1 MSVALLRSVT
11 TAMTSVFLVSL
22 AAVEAMAQLSV
33 DPESPDATRTPP
45 ALFPS
50 QDPAPPAGSPH
61 DTQAPPARSPREDGG
76 PPAQSPYAKE
86 APPARSPEQDRGP
99 GATRPNTELPPDALQ
114 RPRF

>member
-1 MSVALLRSVT
+1 MKAGALRDIGTGIASAL
-11 TAMTSVFLVSL
+11 LVSL
-22 AAVEAMAQLSV
+22 ATIDARAQLSV
-33 DPESPDATRTPP
+33 DSESPDATRAP
-45 ALFPS
+45 AALSPR

-61 DTQAPPARSPREDGG
+61 DTQAPPARAPREDRG

-86 APPARSPEQDRGP
+86 ALPARSPEQDRGP